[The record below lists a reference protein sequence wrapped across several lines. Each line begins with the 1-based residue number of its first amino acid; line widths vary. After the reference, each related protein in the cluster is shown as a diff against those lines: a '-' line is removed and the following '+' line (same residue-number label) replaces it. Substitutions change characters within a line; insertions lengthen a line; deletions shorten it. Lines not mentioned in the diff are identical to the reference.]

1 MKINSSQLRVPKLR
15 FKEFSGEWEDTN
27 IGSILKIGSGKDY
40 KHLKKGS
47 IPVFGTGG
55 YMLSV
60 NDYLYEGASV
70 CIGRKGTIDKPTFIN
85 GKFWTVD
92 TLFYTH
98 RFNKSIPKFIFNI
111 FQTICWQNYNEASG
125 VPSLSKKTIEK
136 IKVKIPA
143 TKPEQQKIAS
153 FLTSVD
159 KKIELLTQKEKLLK
173 DYKKSLMQ
181 KIFSKEIRFKDDGG
195 SKFPEWEKTKL
206 KDISKLITKGTTP
219 KYFSEEGITFIK
231 IEGLNGI
238 NINKDKCLFID
249 EKTHNNELKRST
261 LEENDILFAI
271 AGTIGKVGFVRKDIL
286 PANTNQALSIVRL
299 SDTDYL
305 YFVLQVLQSNTMK
318 KYIQESISL
327 GAQPNLNLQ
336 QMGDFT
342 FNLPTKPEQQKIA
355 SFLTSVDKKIEQV
368 AKQLEHTKEFKKGL
382 LQQMFM

>member
-1 MKINSSQLRVPKLR
+1 MSLYLSKLGKYWIATPSPSKTSVGKQSRFNCKQKVYFLQGKRMSNIPKLR
-15 FKEFSGEWEDTN
+15 FKEFSG
-27 IGSILKIGSGKDY
+27 
-40 KHLKKGS
+40 
-47 IPVFGTGG
+47 
-55 YMLSV
+55 
-60 NDYLYEGASV
+60 
-70 CIGRKGTIDKPTFIN
+70 
-85 GKFWTVD
+85 
-92 TLFYTH
+92 
-98 RFNKSIPKFIFNI
+98 
-111 FQTICWQNYNEASG
+111 
-125 VPSLSKKTIEK
+125 
-136 IKVKIPA
+136 
-143 TKPEQQKIAS
+143 
-153 FLTSVD
+153 
-159 KKIELLTQKEKLLK
+159 
-173 DYKKSLMQ
+173 
-181 KIFSKEIRFKDDGG
+181 
-195 SKFPEWEKTKL
+195 EWEKTKL

-299 SDTDYL
+299 SDTDYI

-355 SFLTSVDKKIEQV
+355 SFLTSVDKKIE
-368 AKQLEHTKEFKKGL
+368 LLTRKEKLLKDYKKSLMQKIFSKEIRFKDDGGSK
-382 LQQMFM
+382 FPEWVEKN